1 MLFRFQLTQTK
12 LMQGRLHTEE
22 QRSDHTV
29 RFSVKL
35 LTVSFKTCIRFTEL
49 LCQDINH
56 ILTATGSKL
65 TPNP

>member
-1 MLFRFQLTQTK
+1 MCQLKAKEQTK

-35 LTVSFKTCIRFTEL
+35 LTVSLKHVL
-49 LCQDINH
+49 D
-56 ILTATGSKL
+56 S
-65 TPNP
+65 